1 MIISRDKEFI
11 RRKDEARQPA
21 REPVKDTLAGRDRSE
36 QDYDL
41 RRARDAPTTSETR
54 RRQQPR
60 PTEPEYVF
68 ASSENDAA
76 ETRTF
81 AADREADFS
90 HAAERAVSVYEE
102 SGQPEHRGNPVLSD
116 RQMIPGSLVALKKLA
131 VPNIRSTSVPFIST
145 ETNISSVSKRRLKQR
160 NRRNHYR
167 RMSKRLPSWNLP
179 PTSSRRRPQIKS

>member
-1 MIISRDKEFI
+1 MTISRDKEFI

-41 RRARDAPTTSETR
+41 RRTRDAPTTSEIR
-54 RRQQPR
+54 HRQQPR

-68 ASSENDAA
+68 ASSENAAA

-81 AADREADFS
+81 AADPEATVLIL
-90 HAAERAVSVYEE
+90 RSVPFL
-102 SGQPEHRGNPVLSD
+102 SMRNPD
-116 RQMIPGSLVALKKLA
+116 NQ
-131 VPNIRSTSVPFIST
+131 STSVPFINM
-145 ETNISSVSKRRLKQR
+145 ETNISSVSMRRLKQR

-179 PTSSRRRPQIKS
+179 PTSSRQRQQTRS